1 MVRKMPPLEKVYEAF
16 SAIGD
21 ERIHAEDNA
30 YMVFSS
36 DKSKYYTVTVKDNVY
51 RSDDN
56 ATYWQGY
63 PGYPVIAVLILQ
75 GKLPYN
81 REVCEEMK
89 GIPWKALNDKYQR
102 DYAAAAKEALQ
113 GLDTDVQKIREEAR
127 KVYDAL
133 QVLDIETGRGKRKKG

>member
-1 MVRKMPPLEKVYEAF
+1 MVRKMPPLEKIYEAF

-21 ERIHAEDNA
+21 ERIRFEDNA
-30 YMVFSS
+30 YMVYSS

-81 REVCEEMK
+81 QEVCEEMK
-89 GIPWKALNDKYQR
+89 GIPWKVLNDQYHR
-102 DYAAAAKEALQ
+102 DYAAAAEEALQ
-113 GLDTDVQKIREEAR
+113 STDADMQKIREEAR

>member
-1 MVRKMPPLEKVYEAF
+1 MVRKMPPLEKIYEAF

-21 ERIHAEDNA
+21 ERIRFEDNA
-30 YMVFSS
+30 YMVYSS

-75 GKLPYN
+75 EKLPYN
-81 REVCEEMK
+81 QEVCEEMK
-89 GIPWKALNDKYQR
+89 GIPWKVLNDQYQR
-102 DYAAAAKEALQ
+102 DYAAAAEEALQ
-113 GLDTDVQKIREEAR
+113 STGADTQKIREEAR

-133 QVLDIETGRGKRKKG
+133 QVLDIETGRGKRKKD

>member
-21 ERIHAEDNA
+21 ERIRLEDNA
-30 YMVFSS
+30 YTVYSS
-36 DKSKYYTVTVKDNVY
+36 DKSKYYTVTEKDNVY

-89 GIPWKALNDKYQR
+89 GIPWKVLNDKYRR
-102 DYAAAAKEALQ
+102 DYAAAAEEALR
-113 GLDTDVQKIREEAR
+113 GLGTDSQKIREEAQ

-133 QVLDIETGRGKRKKG
+133 QELDIETGRGKRKKG

>member
-1 MVRKMPPLEKVYEAF
+1 MVKRMPPIEKVYEAF

-21 ERIHAEDNA
+21 ERIRFVDNA

-36 DKSKYYTVTVKDNVY
+36 DESKYYTVKEDGNMY

-75 GKLPYN
+75 GKLPCK
-81 REVCEEMK
+81 RSVCTAMK
-89 GIPWKALNDKYQR
+89 GIPWHVLNDKYQR
-102 DYAAAAKEALQ
+102 DYAAAAEEAMR
-113 GLDTDVQKIREEAR
+113 DIPDRDSIIREAENIYECL
-127 KVYDAL
+127 KTL
-133 QVLDIETGRGKRKKG
+133 NIEVGRGRKRKG